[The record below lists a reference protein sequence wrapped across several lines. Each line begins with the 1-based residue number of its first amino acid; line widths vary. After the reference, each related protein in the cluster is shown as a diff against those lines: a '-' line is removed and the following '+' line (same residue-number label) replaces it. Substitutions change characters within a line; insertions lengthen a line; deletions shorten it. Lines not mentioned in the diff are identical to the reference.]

1 MCTPIISIGR
11 DETREEEER
20 KREKAPDAKIDGI
33 RLEEKEICMRA
44 RRVECG
50 GGKGERGK
58 EDYAKDKMK
67 YGRMGWGCCDDDDIG
82 RNASEGKCIGRWSQ
96 ERDAKSHIKGE
107 KAGEDSRNLSISR
120 TRCSR
125 KVADGESPFRKFCIS
140 PLYNVLLLT
149 LLSS

>member
-96 ERDAKSHIKGE
+96 ERDAKSHKGGRFSQPFNFTDKMLKE
-107 KAGEDSRNLSISR
+107 SCGRRESFPKVLYLSA
-120 TRCSR
+120 
-125 KVADGESPFRKFCIS
+125 V
-140 PLYNVLLLT
+140 
-149 LLSS
+149 